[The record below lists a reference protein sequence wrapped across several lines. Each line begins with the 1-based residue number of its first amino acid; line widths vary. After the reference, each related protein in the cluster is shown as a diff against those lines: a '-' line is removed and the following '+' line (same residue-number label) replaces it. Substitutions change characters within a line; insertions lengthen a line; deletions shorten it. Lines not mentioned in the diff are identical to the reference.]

1 MSTYVSPPCPMVVSM
16 ENLKLQK
23 DWSDLFGY
31 DKWQKCKLKSVFLSF
46 LPSFCLIL
54 QATVLIIESLG
65 VGLMNTMKEG
75 KNRISR
81 GDQVSRR
88 TTLSWLGIRVWEKMS
103 EYGGL
108 CQVRYRWMTGMKDPG
123 LGELFRKAYSN
134 REFKRVVTR
143 FLLLCV
149 LVSLKVRAYLRFS
162 DERD

>member
-1 MSTYVSPPCPMVVSM
+1 MVVYM
-16 ENLKLQK
+16 ENLKLK
-23 DWSDLFGY
+23 RDWSDLFGY
-31 DKWQKCKLKSVFLSF
+31 DKWQKWDFNSGSFLGFFLSF
-46 LPSFCLIL
+46 PSLFFVFIV
-54 QATVLIIESLG
+54 QANVLIIESCR